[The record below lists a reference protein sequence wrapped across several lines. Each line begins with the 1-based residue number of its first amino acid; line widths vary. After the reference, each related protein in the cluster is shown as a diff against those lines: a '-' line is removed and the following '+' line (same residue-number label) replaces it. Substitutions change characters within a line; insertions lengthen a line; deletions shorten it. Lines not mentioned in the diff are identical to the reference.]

1 MPCLTSF
8 NILKTLYSNPDLLHG
23 FKCLKCFYSLECL
36 SYSDPL
42 PDTGVPCSPPCT
54 SQGQP
59 DSFTTS
65 RSQVRQNVLRRDVII
80 SPCRMLEFC
89 QRAQVMT
96 FTELQSA
103 CIFTRA
109 RALLPLSPWAV
120 PAGPALGLWHV
131 KGAHTHLN
139 GLIIPSSPPTSAGP
153 ETGLLSSS
161 FAHTPKGSNSRG

>member
-8 NILKTLYSNPDLLHG
+8 NTLKTLYSNPDLLHG

-36 SYSDPL
+36 SYSDPF
-42 PDTGVPCSPPCT
+42 PDTDVPCSPPCT
-54 SQGQP
+54 SEGQP

-96 FTELQSA
+96 FTELSMRIHTCPGPSPAVSMGCICWSSTRSLA
-103 CIFTRA
+103 CQRCSYTSEW
-109 RALLPLSPWAV
+109 PHYPQ
-120 PAGPALGLWHV
+120 
-131 KGAHTHLN
+131 
-139 GLIIPSSPPTSAGP
+139 PSSLFSWA
-153 ETGLLSSS
+153 
-161 FAHTPKGSNSRG
+161 